1 MYIQP
6 TLCANAV
13 RKVALLITKAA
24 DLGMDLTCYG
34 NAAEN
39 ENNGNVY
46 LWLEDYPF
54 TLYIPL
60 CSDDAIHACW
70 SSLYVDHEE
79 LIEVDAMTLRDLETW
94 ADDLNTKDTDAE
106 VDAA

>member
-1 MYIQP
+1 MEIQEN
-6 TLCANAV
+6 LCTNAI
-13 RKVALLITKAA
+13 RKIALLITKAS
-24 DLGMDLTCYG
+24 DLGMNLSGYG
-34 NAAEN
+34 HAAEHP
-39 ENNGNVY
+39 NNGNVY

-79 LIEVDAMTLRDLETW
+79 LIEVDAMTLRDLEAW
-94 ADDLNTKDTDAE
+94 ADALNDKDTDAE